1 MILRL
6 GSGSSGQI
14 PHHGLAIQPSAIQRP
29 SGLETTC
36 RTRRKVTSVAR
47 DGSIRCQRAV
57 TQIALCRRTKPSQAQ
72 VAAGKEAAK

>member
-1 MILRL
+1 MAASDRL
-6 GSGSSGQI
+6 ARFHTTTWLS
-14 PHHGLAIQPSAIQRP
+14 PPAEIQRP
-29 SGLETTC
+29 SGLNTTF

-57 TQIALCRRTKPSQAQ
+57 MQIALRRRTKPPRAQ